1 LDFKKSALDYVLLT
15 GRSMPS
21 HVGIYGIFTMRH
33 SLIPPPPQVFSAL
46 IEGAKY
52 DWGGR
57 GDRLPFWK
65 REKKPC
71 EFCGKNDPTRKVQT
85 DNNEW
90 KLICESCWLE
100 KKIHPYLII

>member
-1 LDFKKSALDYVLLT
+1 
-15 GRSMPS
+15 M
-21 HVGIYGIFTMRH
+21 
-33 SLIPPPPQVFSAL
+33 
-46 IEGAKY
+46 
-52 DWGGR
+52 
-57 GDRLPFWK
+57 PFWK